1 MENQHKLIKGYRDLS
16 QDEIDLM
23 NDIKSAGELLQS
35 IIDKVQKH
43 IVNQSDQAYLDYNK
57 AEIGRLDYAD
67 PYEWCTAAKT
77 DLQTGLMK
85 LTRAVAQP
93 TTF

>member
-1 MENQHKLIKGYRDLS
+1 MENQHTLIKGYRDLS

-23 NDIKSAGELLQS
+23 NEIKSAGVLLQS

-43 IVNQSDQAYLDYNK
+43 LVNQNNQYYLVNK
-57 AEIGRLDYAD
+57 AEIRRIEDAD
-67 PYEWCTAAKT
+67 PYSWCSAAKA

>member
-1 MENQHKLIKGYRDLS
+1 MENQHTFIKGYRDLS

-23 NDIKSAGELLQS
+23 NEIKSAGVLLQS

-43 IVNQSDQAYLDYNK
+43 IVQQIDQSYAEYNEV
-57 AEIGRLDYAD
+57 EIGRLEYAD
-67 PYEWCTAAKT
+67 PDAWCTAAKA

>member
-1 MENQHKLIKGYRDLS
+1 MENQHTFIKGYRDLS

-67 PYEWCTAAKT
+67 PYAWCSAAKT

>member
-1 MENQHKLIKGYRDLS
+1 MENQHTFIKGYRDLS

-23 NDIKSAGELLQS
+23 NDIKSAREFLQL

-43 IVNQSDQAYLDYNK
+43 IDQAYLDYNK

-67 PYEWCTAAKT
+67 PYAWCTAAKS